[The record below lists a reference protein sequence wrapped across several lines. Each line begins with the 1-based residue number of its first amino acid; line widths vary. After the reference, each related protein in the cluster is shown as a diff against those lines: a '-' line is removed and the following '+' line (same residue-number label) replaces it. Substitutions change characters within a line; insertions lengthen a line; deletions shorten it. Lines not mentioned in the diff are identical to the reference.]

1 MSEKTNVIKLRFL
14 KYGEPQGYE
23 YTYYTPEPVEVGDI
37 VAVSTNNAVV
47 TCVNVPREEIEQF
60 GDKAKSI
67 IGKEIPT
74 GGVVFSEME
83 KEFLGDTIHNYYL
96 SEEISELA
104 RDNETAKSAFKKLGL
119 LESEE

>member
-1 MSEKTNVIKLRFL
+1 MKKTNVIKLRFL

-47 TCVNVPREEIEQF
+47 TCINVPKEEIEQF

-67 IGKEIPT
+67 IGKEVPT
-74 GGVVFSEME
+74 GGVVFSKME
-83 KEFLGDTIHNYYL
+83 KRFLEDTIRGYL
-96 SEEISELA
+96 LEEISDLA
-104 RDNETAKSAFKKLGL
+104 KGNQTAKSTFKKLGL
-119 LESEE
+119 LESEK